1 MLQRIHHRR
10 VPEVTGPVVD
20 GGVYDVRD
28 SPASCRSLDGFASLM
43 EITMRL
49 PLMFGVMGILSLVTL
64 TQAQTQD
71 KKPPKKLPPFIMEM
85 LKQGPDEFLKQFD
98 KNKDGLLQ
106 KDELPPFL
114 QKAFDKVDR
123 NTDGALNREEV
134 TQLLQI
140 AQQFVPGQFPG
151 KGGGVEAI
159 IDGLLKQFDT
169 DTDGKISKA
178 EAKGRIA
185 DGFDK
190 LDQNRDGGLDRKEL
204 RVIAQSMADAKG
216 GPGGGFGAPPDF
228 DALDKNADGRLTKE
242 ELKGTPWLASF
253 ADIDANNDSRLDRRE
268 FEAYLRKTVEKK

>member
-1 MLQRIHHRR
+1 
-10 VPEVTGPVVD
+10 
-20 GGVYDVRD
+20 
-28 SPASCRSLDGFASLM
+28 
-43 EITMRL
+43 MRL

-216 GPGGGFGAPPDF
+216 GIDWEVHVIDGTNVRAHRCAAGAKGGSIGKPWA
-228 DALDKNADGRLTKE
+228 ALVAGSA
-242 ELKGTPWLASF
+242 ASCTC
-253 ADIDANNDSRLDRRE
+253 AATERAGQWRSC
-268 FEAYLRKTVEKK
+268 